1 MIKTFKSTDRTQL
14 TTHFNVSEFKCKCG
28 GSHDTKL
35 DTDLA
40 DKLEKLLQV
49 QNILIT
55 NIQVQHYV
63 LISQATTVTS

>member
-1 MIKTFKSTDRTQL
+1 MIKNFKSTDKTQL

-28 GSHDTKL
+28 DSHDTKL
-35 DTDLA
+35 DTTPA

-49 QNILIT
+49 QNILMT